1 MVSKIAATMAATR
14 LSHDFVVESDSQC
27 NLKISQNSRVLF
39 ESDSQLINIGHGYVD
54 HDKIM
59 INGNLNQMPEPHVY
73 RSLRMH
79 CNELN

>member
-39 ESDSQLINIGHGYVD
+39 ESDS
-54 HDKIM
+54 
-59 INGNLNQMPEPHVY
+59 
-73 RSLRMH
+73 
-79 CNELN
+79 